1 MDHVVYLETAA
12 NEMARLLDG
21 TKRMIVRGAA
31 GRKLPYGK
39 VQPGDALYFVNNDGK
54 GLIEARGVVRSVL
67 NSDKMTPE
75 ASAALVSGH
84 QAQLQLTEKQLA
96 RWAGKRYLV
105 LITVEEVT
113 AVAPFGFDRSAYGN
127 MDDWLPVGEIDSVRT
142 V

>member
-1 MDHVVYLETAA
+1 
-12 NEMARLLDG
+12 
-21 TKRMIVRGAA
+21 MIIRGAA

-54 GLIEARGVVRSVL
+54 GVIEARGVVGSVL
-67 NSDKMTPE
+67 NSGKMTPE
-75 ASAALVSGH
+75 ESAALVSRH

-105 LITVEEVT
+105 LIEVEEVT

-127 MDDWLPVGEIDSVRT
+127 MDDWLPVGEIHSVRR